1 MKAKSSK
8 FERRR
13 DLILAIKDVSEVE
26 LVEEF
31 NEMEQKHINRSPI
44 LEPQTNN
51 QRQGGALR

>member
-13 DLILAIKDVSEVE
+13 DLILAIRDVSEVE

-44 LEPQTNN
+44 LEPQTNHH
-51 QRQGGALR
+51 RQGRALR

>member
-13 DLILAIKDVSEVE
+13 DLILAIRDVSEVE

-31 NEMEQKHINRSPI
+31 NEMEQKHINKSPI
-44 LEPQTNN
+44 LEPQTNH
-51 QRQGGALR
+51 QRQRGALR